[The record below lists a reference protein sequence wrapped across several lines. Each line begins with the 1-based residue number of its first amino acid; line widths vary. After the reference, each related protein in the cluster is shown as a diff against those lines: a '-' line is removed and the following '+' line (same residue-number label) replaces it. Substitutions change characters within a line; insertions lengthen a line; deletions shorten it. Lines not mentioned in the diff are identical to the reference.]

1 MTKVGQRRKAVPSR
15 TNSDRGSSQIFGTVH
30 RGTRRI
36 SRPGETPEEAG
47 LVNQTGLSRKHIFDG
62 VQNCLKRLQ
71 VDYIDVLQCHRFDYN
86 TPIEETVRVFDFLS
100 IYFACSECMTLDASP
115 ARCRES
121 RIRSLHRH
129 ELVLCI
135 PV

>member
-1 MTKVGQRRKAVPSR
+1 M
-15 TNSDRGSSQIFGTVH
+15 H

-86 TPIEETVRVFDFLS
+86 TPIEETVRVSLLRIHFD
-100 IYFACSECMTLDASP
+100 CSERMTLDASP
-115 ARCRES
+115 TRCRKG
-121 RIRSLHRH
+121 RIRSLYRH

-135 PV
+135 PVCALLAFPQLRT